1 MSGCGAKHLQHMNKL
16 LAISIAAASIAI
28 GAIPAVAGVP
38 QSESINEGKWQQV
51 SDNWFIDTEDVEIKG
66 DQLRFWVERVP
77 TDGEEAST
85 QWKTAWTGKIR
96 VRCGDFHQRIDIEGV
111 TNTGFT
117 RIFNG
122 KWKKIKPSQFAYELA
137 SNFCYLTKT
146 PGYTP
151 EPIAFTWQRKLTAEI
166 KRQMTPEA
174 IKRRKEKECTQTM
187 IRMNKC

>member
-1 MSGCGAKHLQHMNKL
+1 MKKL
-16 LAISIAAASIAI
+16 LAISIASTSIAI

-38 QSESINEGKWQQV
+38 QTESLNEGKWQQV

-77 TDGEEAST
+77 TEGEEAST
-85 QWKTAWTGKIR
+85 QLKTAWTGKIR
-96 VRCGDFHQRIDIEGV
+96 VRCGDFYQRIDTEGM
-111 TNTGFT
+111 TNSGFK

-122 KWKKIKPSQFAYELA
+122 KWVKIKPSQFAYELA

-151 EPIAFTWQRKLTAEI
+151 EPIVFTWQRKLTAEI
-166 KRQMTPEA
+166 KKQMTPGA
-174 IKRRKEKECTQTM
+174 IKKREQNDCTM
-187 IRMNKC
+187 LMKHREMC